1 LFLDL
6 LIYMQEIQ
14 YTGNLVIHTQ
24 FIMCHLSYTL
34 LSFNYFIVF
43 SFWQGYQRGQHTS

>member
-1 LFLDL
+1 LSLDL

-24 FIMCHLSYTL
+24 FIMCHLSY
-34 LSFNYFIVF
+34 FIVIQLF
-43 SFWQGYQRGQHTS
+43 YRLFILAGISKGPTY